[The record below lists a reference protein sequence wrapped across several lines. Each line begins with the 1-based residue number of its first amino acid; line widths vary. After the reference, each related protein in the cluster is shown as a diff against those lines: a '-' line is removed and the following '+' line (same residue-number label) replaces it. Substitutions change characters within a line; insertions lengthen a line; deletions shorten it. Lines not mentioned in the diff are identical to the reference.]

1 MCGCGPAG
9 RVLWWA
15 LVDCTCMVVVF
26 LVVLCPSALLSC
38 VSQHGVSRLQQIVLR
53 GGGDFIMK
61 VNLDADGCGWEW
73 GIGGDYRR

>member
-53 GGGDFIMK
+53 GGGGGGGEFHYEGE
-61 VNLDADGCGWEW
+61 LGC
-73 GIGGDYRR
+73 